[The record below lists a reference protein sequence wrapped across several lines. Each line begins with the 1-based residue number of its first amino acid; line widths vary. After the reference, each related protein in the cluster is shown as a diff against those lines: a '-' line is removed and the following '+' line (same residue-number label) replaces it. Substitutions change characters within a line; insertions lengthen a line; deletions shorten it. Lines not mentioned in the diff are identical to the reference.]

1 MGIYTGTLGLAR
13 AKLPDSQEKGRY
25 LPMNDMNDII
35 CTVNFRIVS
44 RSYQGVV
51 KTPLKS
57 KLPEKQAM
65 GRMAPLLFSAYDTVL
80 G

>member
-25 LPMNDMNDII
+25 SPINDMNDFV

-44 RSYQGVV
+44 WSYQGIV
-51 KTPLKS
+51 KTHPKCRLS
-57 KLPEKQAM
+57 EKQAM
-65 GRMAPLLFSAYDTVL
+65 GRMVPLLFL
-80 G
+80 HMILF